1 MTEAVFLID
10 HEERL
15 AKHFAALRPKVLRST
30 DEVREAFETH
40 WRHALWIAPAA
51 SSMQRLLA
59 ASLRGSRKGDQ
70 RLLVLGRIEGA
81 RRELL
86 HALFRFV
93 VAIEEGVKLLSPDEL
108 AEVLAS
114 PQRDDLF
121 IGGAVDAAD
130 RVLVLYRGNL
140 EPLVVPLAWFAR
152 AGGPRAEIDD
162 FEVTDFGQTV
172 RLGQFE
178 AAADAILYEFDVEA
192 RRRAKQRSIEKDAT
206 FGGALRRLR
215 LQRGL
220 RREDFD
226 GISAKEIARIERG
239 EVEKPHTD
247 TIGKLAARLGVRP
260 EELET
265 Y

>member
-10 HEERL
+10 HEERY
-15 AKHFAALRPKVLRST
+15 AKQFEALRPKILRSQA
-30 DEVREAFETH
+30 EVREAFETH
-40 WRHALWIAPAA
+40 WRHALWIAPGA
-51 SSMQRLLA
+51 SSMLRLA
-59 ASLRGSRKGDQ
+59 ALGGSRKGDQ

-93 VAIEEGVKLLSPDEL
+93 VALEDGVKLLPSDQI
-108 AEVLAS
+108 AEVFAS
-114 PQRDDLF
+114 PHRDDLF

-140 EPLVVPLAWFAR
+140 ESLVVPLAWFAR
-152 AGGPRAEIDD
+152 PGGPRAEVDD

-172 RLGQFE
+172 RFGRFE
-178 AAADAILYEFDVEA
+178 AGTDAILYEFDPEA
-192 RRRAKQRSIEKDAT
+192 RRRAKQRSIVKDDS

-215 LQRGL
+215 LERGL

-226 GISAKEIARIERG
+226 GVSAKEIARIERG
-239 EVEKPHTD
+239 EVAKPHAD
-247 TIGKLAARLGVRP
+247 TIEKLAVRLGVRP
-260 EELET
+260 EELGT

>member
-10 HEERL
+10 HDERF
-15 AKHFAALRPKVLRST
+15 ARHFAGLSPKVLRSS

-40 WRHALWIAPAA
+40 WRRSLWIAHGA
-51 SSMQRLLA
+51 SSMQRL
-59 ASLRGSRKGDQ
+59 SGLRGSPKGDQ
-70 RLLVLGRIEGA
+70 RLLLLGRVVGA

-93 VAIEEGVKLLSPDEL
+93 VAPEDGMTLLLPDEI
-108 AEVLAS
+108 AEVFAS
-114 PQRDDLF
+114 PHRDDLF
-121 IGGAVDAAD
+121 IGGAVDATD

-140 EPLVVPLAWFAR
+140 EPLVVPLAWFTR
-152 AGGPRAEIDD
+152 PGGPRAAPDD
-162 FEVTDFGQTV
+162 FEVTDNGQTV
-172 RLGQFE
+172 RLGAFE
-178 AAADAILYEFDVEA
+178 AASDAILYELDTEA

-215 LQRGL
+215 RQRAL
-220 RREDFD
+220 RREDFE

-239 EVEKPHTD
+239 EVAKPHAETL
-247 TIGKLAARLGVRP
+247 TKLAARLGVKP
-260 EELET
+260 EEIET

>member
-10 HEERL
+10 HDERL
-15 AKHFAALRPKVLRST
+15 AKNFAALRPKVLRST
-30 DEVREAFETH
+30 DEVREAFERH

-51 SSMQRLLA
+51 SAMQHLLA
-59 ASLRGSRKGDQ
+59 GSLRGSRKGDQ

-93 VAIEEGVKLLSPDEL
+93 VAVEEGVRLLPPDEL

-114 PQRDDLF
+114 PNRDDLF
-121 IGGAVDAAD
+121 IGGSVDAAD

-140 EPLVVPLAWFAR
+140 ESLVVPLAWFAR
-152 AGGPRAEIDD
+152 PGGPRAEIND

-192 RRRAKQRSIEKDAT
+192 RRRAKQRSIEKDAS
-206 FGGALRRLR
+206 FGGSLRRLR

-239 EVEKPHTD
+239 EVERPHAD
-247 TIGKLAARLGVRP
+247 TIEKLAARLGVRP